1 MLQAGA
7 QFGKGK
13 AAFVGV
19 ATGRPDIDADR
30 HALFENHPRDG
41 RQRPDAIV
49 GMNPGP
55 AKFLFVSV
63 KTFDMAAKWTGG
75 LFEPDVQFAC
85 GCHGNSP
92 SVTGHY
98 TMNNRPTPSTVQSNG
113 GKSWLRSRNFIY
125 WTT

>member
-55 AKFLFVSV
+55 AEFLFVSV
-63 KTFDMAAKWTGG
+63 KTIETHRMQIMKKLGIYSVAELTKYAIREG
-75 LFEPDVQFAC
+75 L
-85 GCHGNSP
+85 
-92 SVTGHY
+92 
-98 TMNNRPTPSTVQSNG
+98 
-113 GKSWLRSRNFIY
+113 
-125 WTT
+125 TTSDL